1 MRLLQIITMASNFNF
16 KNAFKVIGMDVDV
29 NK

>member
-1 MRLLQIITMASNFNF
+1 MASNFNF

-29 NK
+29 NKKMRGVGE

>member
-1 MRLLQIITMASNFNF
+1 MRLLQLTTMASNFIF
-16 KNAFKVIGMDVDV
+16 KNGFKVIGMDVDV